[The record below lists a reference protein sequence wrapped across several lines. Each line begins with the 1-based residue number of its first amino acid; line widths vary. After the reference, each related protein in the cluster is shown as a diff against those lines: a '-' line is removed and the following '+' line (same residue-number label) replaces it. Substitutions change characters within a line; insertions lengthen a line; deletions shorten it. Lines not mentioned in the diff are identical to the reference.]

1 MNQILSAAVFSSAA
15 AIPAAAVAS
24 LADDLKQW
32 VIGGTGALQPKRK
45 FDGRPERNFNL
56 RGLKIDKYLQ
66 HEKQSVGINIGWTDD
81 ASAKTAAKV
90 TRWFFARESSDDS
103 ALRYGETIA
112 LANGGDPS
120 FVVHEHRTLGVDLGW
135 QEKPEKPAFQW
146 KVLGGTVGTPVQVG
160 QKVALFNEK
169 ANECL
174 IYFDRNA
181 GGDIGWPTSQRWEDQ
196 LKALAVKAGEEA
208 AKKAVLAFL
217 GA

>member
-1 MNQILSAAVFSSAA
+1 MNQMFSAAAFSSAA
-15 AIPAAAVAS
+15 AIPAAAVES

-32 VIGGTGALQPKRK
+32 MIGSAGALQPKRK

-56 RGLKIDKYLQ
+56 RGLKLDRYLQ
-66 HEKQSVGINIGWTDD
+66 HEEQRFGINLGWTDD

-90 TRWFFARESSDDS
+90 TRWFFARESGDDG
-103 ALRYGETIA
+103 ALRYAETIA

-120 FVVHEHRTLGVDLGW
+120 FVRYENRTVGVNLGW
-135 QEKPEKPAFQW
+135 SKTPAYEW
-146 KVLGGTVGTPVQVG
+146 KVLGGTAGTPVQAG

-174 IYFDRNA
+174 IYFDRTA

-196 LKALAVKAGEEA
+196 LKSLAVKAGKEA
-208 AKKAVLAFL
+208 AKKAVLAAL
-217 GA
+217 GL